1 MIRQFQQQK
10 LHVFQFQRKFPKSVN
25 LHSEKWENYVNGE
38 FSNDS
43 ELKFIDD
50 YAFWNTKIDK
60 ITIPTKVTRIG
71 KLELYYCKNLKNIEI
86 PTNSYIPQYVIKI
99 ESFAFY
105 KCQNLEIVDI
115 PLNSEFGNDIFL
127 DKGNNKRH
135 SLEFL

>member
-38 FSNDS
+38 FS
-43 ELKFIDD
+43 
-50 YAFWNTKIDK
+50 
-60 ITIPTKVTRIG
+60 KVTRIG